1 MCVCVGV
8 CGCECVCECVCVCVC
23 VCMRACVRVCV
34 RGWAGMSVSVRACAC
49 VYGGGGGVWRVCA
62 CTCVSYLHSLLT
74 PIRKPM
80 QHRSSG
86 SVLHF
91 TPTVNIN
98 IGSRC
103 FFL

>member
-1 MCVCVGV
+1 MCA
-8 CGCECVCECVCVCVC
+8 CVCECVCVC
-23 VCMRACVRVCV
+23 ACVRVCV

-49 VYGGGGGVWRVCA
+49 VYWGGGGVWRVCA

-91 TPTVNIN
+91 TPTVNTN

-103 FFL
+103 FFM

>member
-1 MCVCVGV
+1 MCVRVG
-8 CGCECVCECVCVCVC
+8 
-23 VCMRACVRVCV
+23 VRVCV

-49 VYGGGGGVWRVCA
+49 VYGGGRVACVCA
-62 CTCVSYLHSLLT
+62 CTCVSYLHSLPT

-91 TPTVNIN
+91 TPTVNTN

>member
-1 MCVCVGV
+1 MCA
-8 CGCECVCECVCVCVC
+8 
-23 VCMRACVRVCV
+23 RVRVCT
-34 RGWAGMSVSVRACAC
+34 
-49 VYGGGGGVWRVCA
+49 GGGGGGGRVCACACA

-74 PIRKPM
+74 PIRTPM

-91 TPTVNIN
+91 TPTVNTN

>member
-1 MCVCVGV
+1 MCVRV
-8 CGCECVCECVCVCVC
+8 CVCVCVC
-23 VCMRACVRVCV
+23 VSVCVCACVCARVRAWVGGDECDCARVCVCV
-34 RGWAGMSVSVRACAC
+34 RGR
-49 VYGGGGGVWRVCA
+49 GGGRVA
-62 CTCVSYLHSLLT
+62 CVSYLHSLLT

-91 TPTVNIN
+91 TPTVNTN

>member
-1 MCVCVGV
+1 M
-8 CGCECVCECVCVCVC
+8 CVCVCVC
-23 VCMRACVRVCV
+23 VCVCGGGGGG
-34 RGWAGMSVSVRACAC
+34 GW
-49 VYGGGGGVWRVCA
+49 GGGGVWGGGGGCA

-91 TPTVNIN
+91 TPTVNTN
-98 IGSRC
+98 MGNRC